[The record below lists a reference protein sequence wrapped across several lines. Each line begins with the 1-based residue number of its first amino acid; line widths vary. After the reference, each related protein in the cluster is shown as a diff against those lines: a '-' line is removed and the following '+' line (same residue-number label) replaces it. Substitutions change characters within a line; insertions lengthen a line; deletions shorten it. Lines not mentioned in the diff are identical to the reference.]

1 MSLSTTS
8 DCYLNT
14 KLSSAA
20 DTHLVQQEL
29 SVRSA
34 ESAVEPEI
42 LDVFTV
48 LMGFVS
54 DHVRDVIVVPWGYLH
69 PQSSC

>member
-20 DTHLVQQEL
+20 DIHLVQQEL

>member
-20 DTHLVQQEL
+20 DIHLVQQEL

-54 DHVRDVIVVPWGYLH
+54 DHVRNVIVVPWGYLH
-69 PQSSC
+69 PQSS